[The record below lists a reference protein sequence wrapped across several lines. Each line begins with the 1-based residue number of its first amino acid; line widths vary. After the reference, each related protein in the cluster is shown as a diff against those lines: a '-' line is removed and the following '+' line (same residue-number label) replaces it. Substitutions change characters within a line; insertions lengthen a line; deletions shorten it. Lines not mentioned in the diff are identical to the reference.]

1 MLGVPA
7 MIAIY
12 RVLFVIS
19 LLLLVAS
26 LIAPPTTITPIGRRL
41 TTHPDDWSIR
51 IDTTNHF
58 VLGVTEEQSKVMVL
72 QYFQKHGTDDEFPLG
87 WLTLG
92 AAVSVVFSFIG
103 WRREVYW
110 QKRGQK
116 L

>member
-1 MLGVPA
+1 

-12 RVLFVIS
+12 RALFVIS

-26 LIAPPTTITPIGRRL
+26 LIAPTTTITPIGRRL

-58 VLGVTEEQSKVMVL
+58 VLGVTEEQSKAMLL

-87 WLTLG
+87 WHTLG
-92 AAVSVVFSFIG
+92 AAVSVVFSFVG

-110 QKRGQK
+110 QKRGQR
-116 L
+116 

>member
-1 MLGVPA
+1 MLGLPA

-12 RVLFVIS
+12 RALFVVS

-26 LIAPPTTITPIGRRL
+26 LIAPARTITPIGRRL
-41 TTHPDDWSIR
+41 ITHADDWSIR
-51 IDTTNHF
+51 VNTTNHF
-58 VLGVTEEQSKVMVL
+58 VLGVTEEQSKTMLL

-92 AAVSVVFSFIG
+92 AVVSVVFSFVG

-116 L
+116 Q